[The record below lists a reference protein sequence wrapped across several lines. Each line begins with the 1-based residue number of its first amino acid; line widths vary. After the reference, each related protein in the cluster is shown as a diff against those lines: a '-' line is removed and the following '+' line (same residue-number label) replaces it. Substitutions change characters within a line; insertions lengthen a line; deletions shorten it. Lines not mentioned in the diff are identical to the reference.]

1 MSEALA
7 KVEQPGAI
15 ARAAELSVD
24 DVVARVEKIQEVS
37 RRVMQEGRHFGTIP
51 GVKKPSLLKPGAEI
65 LCMTFQLAPKFKAKE
80 KLKGDH
86 LESVTTCTLVHI
98 PTGAELGSADGSC
111 STRESKY
118 AWRQG
123 ERLCP
128 SCSKAC
134 IIKGKEEYGG
144 GWLCFAK
151 KGGCGAKFR
160 DGDKAIEG
168 QQVGRVENPDLPD
181 CWNTVRKMAAKRALV
196 AAVLIVTCASDLY
209 TQDVEELGRHD
220 SDEGQH
226 SGGESGPLA
235 GTSQHAAA
243 KPANGNAPKAVASD
257 KDFLDFLALIR
268 EAESL
273 EAMKEIR
280 ASASKLKF
288 TREQVQQLN
297 KADRQR
303 VDELQNEVD
312 PDPFNDAGDEL
323 NDMGGAR

>member
-1 MSEALA
+1 MSEAAALA

-15 ARAAELSVD
+15 ARASELSVD

-37 RRVMQEGRHFGTIP
+37 RRVMVDGRHFGNIP

-86 LESVTTCTLVHI
+86 LECVTTCTLIHI
-98 PTGAELGSADGSC
+98 PTGAELGSAEGSC

-118 AWRQG
+118 AYRQG

-128 SCSKAC
+128 SCGKTC
-134 IIKGKEEYGG
+134 IIKGREEYGG

-160 DGDKAIEG
+160 DGDKTIEG
-168 QQVGRVENPDLPD
+168 QQVGRVDNPDLPD

-209 TQDVEELGRHD
+209 TQDV
-220 SDEGQH
+220 DEGHHEEPQDTIAREQATPQH
-226 SGGESGPLA
+226 
-235 GTSQHAAA
+235 TTA
-243 KPANGNAPKAVASD
+243 KPANGTPKAVASD
-257 KDFLDFLALIR
+257 RDYLDFLALIR

-303 VDELQNEVD
+303 VADLQNEGD
-312 PDPFNDAGDEL
+312 PDPFNDAADEL
-323 NDMGGAR
+323 NDMGGSR